1 MRVLF
6 LTHYYP
12 PEVGAPQTRISAL
25 AEGLARRGLDVTVHT
40 GFPHYPDGVIRAP
53 FRNRPLVRRE
63 EGGVRVLRS
72 AVYPAPNSG
81 FGRRLAGHGVL
92 AGSALATAPAAG
104 RQDVVVVESPPLFT
118 AAAGA
123 AYAALKRAPLIVN
136 VADRW
141 PESAVQLGLLRNRAA
156 IAAASALERWCYRRA
171 ALITVP
177 TAGIEAA
184 LSGLP
189 ASAGKVE
196 RVWPA
201 VDLGRFP
208 APRPAAAAGPLRA
221 LYAGTVGM
229 AQWLGTLVEAARL
242 AGPDVVEVT
251 VAGDGADLAAL
262 RAAAAGTPNVR
273 LLGAVPAGDVAA
285 LYADADIGLVLLR
298 DREIFAGA
306 LPTKLFEIMAAGRAC
321 LVAARGETAQFVV
334 EEGIGEA
341 VAPEDPGALAAALAR
356 LRADPQRVQRMGA
369 AARSLAED
377 RFGRDVMIDR
387 WLQLLTRVAAGP

>member
-63 EGGVRVLRS
+63 ERGVRVLRS
-72 AVYPAPNSG
+72 AVYPAPNRG
-81 FGRRLAGHGVL
+81 FARRLAGHGVL
-92 AGSALATAPAAG
+92 ACSALAGAPAAG
-104 RQDVVVVESPPLFT
+104 AQDVIVVESPPLFT

-141 PESAVQLGLLRNRAA
+141 PESAVQLGLLRNRGA
-156 IAAASALERWCYRRA
+156 IAAAAALERWCYRRA

-177 TAGIEAA
+177 TAGIEGA
-184 LSGLP
+184 LNALRD
-189 ASAGKVE
+189 SAGKVQ

-201 VDLGRFP
+201 VDLDRFP
-208 APRPAAAAGPLRA
+208 APQPSRAEGPLRA

-229 AQWLGTLVEAARL
+229 AQGLGTLVEAARL
-242 AGPDVVEVT
+242 AGPEVVEVT
-251 VAGDGADLAAL
+251 VAGDGADLDAV
-262 RAAAAGTPNVR
+262 RAAAAGASNVR
-273 LLGAVPAGDVAA
+273 VLGAVPAADVAA
-285 LYADADIGLVLLR
+285 LYAGCDVGLVLLL

-306 LPTKLFEIMAAGRAC
+306 LPTKLFEVMAAGRASV
-321 LVAARGETAQFVV
+321 VAARGEAAQLVA

-341 VAPEDPGALAAALAR
+341 VAPEDPVALAAALVA
-356 LRADPQRVQRMGA
+356 LQADPQRVQRMGA
-369 AARSLAED
+369 DARALAVA

-387 WLQLLTRVAAGP
+387 WLALLTRATKRS